1 MARNRD
7 GVSVRALEAA
17 MLEAGEDAKR
27 LILAGDDMLTVSVAA
42 ALTGC
47 SVYELSRRRR
57 SNLVLA
63 LSVLPGE
70 GVGAYRF
77 PAFQFEPR
85 VCEVMP
91 QLLALIGPGRAWQLY
106 DFLRHPEPLL
116 QDCIPLDLLR
126 CGRAAE
132 VMHVARSAARLEQ
145 GAH

>member
-1 MARNRD
+1 MARKRD

-17 MLEAGEDAKR
+17 MLAASEDAKR
-27 LILAGDDMLTVSVAA
+27 LVLEGEDMLTPSAA
-42 ALTGC
+42 SALAGC
-47 SVYELSRRRR
+47 SVCELSRRRR

-63 LSVLPGE
+63 LSVPGMR
-70 GVGAYRF
+70 GRRYRL
-77 PAFQFEPR
+77 PAFQFEPH

-91 QLLALIGPGRAWQLY
+91 QLLALFGRGRAWQLH

-116 QDCIPLDLLR
+116 QGHIPLDLLR

-132 VMHVARSAARLEQ
+132 VLRVAKNAAALEQ

>member
-1 MARNRD
+1 MARSRE

-17 MLEAGEDAKR
+17 MLAASEDAER
-27 LILAGDDMLTVSVAA
+27 FVLAGDDMLTPSAA
-42 ALTGC
+42 SALAGC

-63 LSVLPGE
+63 LSVPGMR
-70 GVGAYRF
+70 GRHYRF
-77 PAFQFEPR
+77 PACQFEPH

-91 QLLALIGPGRAWQLY
+91 QLLGLFGHGRSWQLY

-116 QDCIPLDLLR
+116 RGCIPLDLLR

-132 VMHVARSAARLEQ
+132 VLRVAKNAAMLEQ

>member
-1 MARNRD
+1 M
-7 GVSVRALEAA
+7 LAA
-17 MLEAGEDAKR
+17 SEDAER
-27 LILAGDDMLTVSVAA
+27 LVLAGDDMLTPSAA
-42 ALTGC
+42 SALAGC

-63 LSVLPGE
+63 LSVPGMR
-70 GVGAYRF
+70 GRHYRF
-77 PAFQFEPR
+77 PACQFDPH

-91 QLLALIGPGRAWQLY
+91 QLLRVFGHGRSWQLY

-116 QDCIPLDLLR
+116 RGCIPLDLLR

-132 VMHVARSAARLEQ
+132 VLRVAKNAAMLEQ